1 MEEYDVNI
9 DHARHSVGGDYGHI
23 FRRLIH
29 VSMALI
35 PVLYYVYGEEISS
48 QLSLAPQE
56 FVSLTCVTILLVEA
70 IRLKSGIVIVGQRE
84 YEASQISAMAW
95 GTFAV
100 SISLLMAPTM
110 GRDGIQAGVF
120 GIPIILGLC
129 IVDPVMGEV
138 KRRTSGLRAAILVG
152 GAVSY
157 GIWMSCTLY
166 LDTPLI
172 ATALLAPLTV
182 IGELPRTNVIDDNA
196 TMVLIPLAG
205 AILLNPF
212 L

>member
-1 MEEYDVNI
+1 MEQYDVNI
-9 DHARHSVGGDYGHI
+9 DHARHSIGGDYGHI
-23 FRRLIH
+23 FRRLTH

-35 PVLYYVYGEEISS
+35 PVLYYVYGQEISS
-48 QLSLAPQE
+48 RLNLSPEE

-84 YEASQISAMAW
+84 YEASQISALAW

-100 SISLLMAPTM
+100 SLALLIAPTM
-110 GRDGIQAGVF
+110 GGEGIQAGVF

-138 KRRTSGLRAAILVG
+138 KRRTSGLQSAILIG

-157 GIWMSCTLY
+157 VIWFGCTFY
-166 LDTPLI
+166 LNTPLI
-172 ATALLAPLTV
+172 ASILLAPLTV
-182 IGELPRTNVIDDNA
+182 IGELPRTNLIDDNA

-205 AILLNPF
+205 VILLYPF

>member
-1 MEEYDVNI
+1 MEQYDVNI
-9 DHARHSVGGDYGHI
+9 DHARHSIGGDYGHI
-23 FRRLIH
+23 FRRLTH

-35 PVLYYVYGEEISS
+35 PVLYYVYGQEISS
-48 QLSLAPQE
+48 RLNLSPEE

-84 YEASQISAMAW
+84 YEASQISALAW

-100 SISLLMAPTM
+100 SLALLTAPTM
-110 GRDGIQAGVF
+110 GGEGIQAGVF

-138 KRRTSGLRAAILVG
+138 KRRTSGMQSAILIG
-152 GAVSY
+152 GVVSY
-157 GIWMSCTLY
+157 AIWLGCTFY

-172 ATALLAPLTV
+172 ASVLLAPLTV
-182 IGELPRTNVIDDNA
+182 IGELPRTNIIDDNA

-205 AILLNPF
+205 VILLYPF

>member
-23 FRRLIH
+23 FRRFTH

-35 PVLYYVYGEEISS
+35 PVLYYVYGQEISS
-48 QLSLAPQE
+48 QLNLDPQE
-56 FVSLTCVTILLVEA
+56 FVSLTCVAILLVEA

-84 YEASQISAMAW
+84 YEASQISALAW

-100 SISLLMAPTM
+100 SIALLMAPTM
-110 GRDGIQAGVF
+110 GREGIQAGVF

-129 IVDPVMGEV
+129 IVDPIMGEV
-138 KRRTSGLRAAILVG
+138 KRRTSGLRTAILIG

-157 GIWMSCTLY
+157 VIWLGCTFY
-166 LDTPLI
+166 LDTPLMASI
-172 ATALLAPLTV
+172 LLAPLTV

>member
-23 FRRLIH
+23 FRRFTH

-35 PVLYYVYGEEISS
+35 PILYYVYGQEISS
-48 QLSLAPQE
+48 RLNLDPEE
-56 FVSLTCVTILLVEA
+56 FVSLTCVAILLVEA
-70 IRLKSGIVIVGQRE
+70 FRLKWGIVIVGQRE
-84 YEASQISAMAW
+84 YESSQISALAW

-100 SISLLMAPTM
+100 SIALLIAPTM
-110 GRDGIQAGVF
+110 GRGGIQAGLF

-138 KRRTSGLRAAILVG
+138 KRRTTGLQAAIMVG
-152 GAVSY
+152 SVVSY
-157 GIWMSCTLY
+157 TIWMACTIY
-166 LDTPLI
+166 LDTPFI
-172 ATALLAPLTV
+172 ASFLLAPLTV

>member
-1 MEEYDVNI
+1 MEQYDVNI
-9 DHARHSVGGDYGHI
+9 DHARHSIGGDYGHI
-23 FRRLIH
+23 FRRLTH

-35 PVLYYVYGEEISS
+35 PVLYYVYGQEISS
-48 QLSLAPQE
+48 RLNLSPEE

-84 YEASQISAMAW
+84 YEASQISALAW

-100 SISLLMAPTM
+100 SLALLMAPTM
-110 GRDGIQAGVF
+110 GGEGIQAGVF

-129 IVDPVMGEV
+129 VVDPVMGEV
-138 KRRTSGLRAAILVG
+138 KRRTSGLQSAILIG
-152 GAVSY
+152 GVVSY
-157 GIWMSCTLY
+157 AIWLGCTFY

-172 ATALLAPLTV
+172 ASVLLAPLTV
-182 IGELPRTNVIDDNA
+182 IGELPRTNIIDDNA

-205 AILLNPF
+205 VILLYPF

>member
-35 PVLYYVYGEEISS
+35 PVLYYAYGEEISS
-48 QLSLAPQE
+48 QLNLAPQE
-56 FVSLTCVTILLVEA
+56 FVSLTCVAILLVEA

-100 SISLLMAPTM
+100 SIALLMAPTM

-138 KRRTSGLRAAILVG
+138 KRRTSGLRTAILVG
-152 GAVSY
+152 GAASY
-157 GIWMSCTLY
+157 AIWMSCTLY

-172 ATALLAPLTV
+172 ATAILAPLTV
-182 IGELPRTNVIDDNA
+182 IGELPSTNVIDDNA

>member
-1 MEEYDVNI
+1 MEDYDVNI

-23 FRRLIH
+23 FRRLTH

-35 PVLYYVYGEEISS
+35 PILYYVYGLEISS
-48 QLSLAPQE
+48 RLSLEPQE
-56 FVSLTCVTILLVEA
+56 FVSLTCVAILIVEA
-70 IRLKSGIVIVGQRE
+70 IRLKSGIVIIGQRE
-84 YEASQISAMAW
+84 YEASQISALAW
-95 GTFAV
+95 GTLAV
-100 SISLLMAPTM
+100 SIALLMAPTM
-110 GRDGIQAGVF
+110 GREGIEAGVF

-138 KRRTSGLRAAILVG
+138 KRRTSGLQSAVIIG
-152 GAVSY
+152 GVVSY
-157 GIWMSCTLY
+157 AIWIGCTLY
-166 LDTPLI
+166 LDTPLVASI
-172 ATALLAPLTV
+172 ILAPLTV

-205 AILLNPF
+205 VILLNPF

>member
-1 MEEYDVNI
+1 MEEYDPNI

-23 FRRLIH
+23 FRRITH

-35 PVLYYVYGEEISS
+35 PILYYVYGQETSS
-48 QLSLAPQE
+48 RLNLDPEE
-56 FVSLTCVTILLVEA
+56 FVSLTCVAILLVEA

-84 YEASQISAMAW
+84 YEASQISALAW

-100 SISLLMAPTM
+100 SIALLMAPTM
-110 GRDGIQAGVF
+110 GRERIQAGVF

-138 KRRTSGLRAAILVG
+138 KRRTNGLQTAILVG
-152 GAVSY
+152 GAASY
-157 GIWMSCTLY
+157 AIWLGCTFY
-166 LDTPLI
+166 LDTPLLAAI
-172 ATALLAPLTV
+172 LLAPLTV

-205 AILLNPF
+205 VILLNPF

>member
-1 MEEYDVNI
+1 MEQYDVNI
-9 DHARHSVGGDYGHI
+9 DHARHSIGGDYGHI
-23 FRRLIH
+23 FRRLTH

-35 PVLYYVYGEEISS
+35 PVLYYVYGQEISS
-48 QLSLAPQE
+48 RLNLSPEE

-84 YEASQISAMAW
+84 YEASQISALAW

-100 SISLLMAPTM
+100 SLALLIAPTM
-110 GRDGIQAGVF
+110 GGEGIQAGVF

-138 KRRTSGLRAAILVG
+138 KRRTSGLQSAILIG

-157 GIWMSCTLY
+157 AIWFGCTFY
-166 LDTPLI
+166 LNTPLI
-172 ATALLAPLTV
+172 ASILLAPLTV
-182 IGELPRTNVIDDNA
+182 IGELPRTNLIDDNA

-205 AILLNPF
+205 VILLYPF